1 MTDRE
6 NDLLLELAEMLVKRQ
21 NNVLGCAAEA
31 LGSNLNA
38 LRYDDAASAELSM
51 PDIGSDDIFLNRLI
65 LADSEDSLYKLAC
78 ASVCLSADGQVQV
91 AWSTLTRQVS
101 VIFSFHFL

>member
-31 LGSNLNA
+31 LESNLNA
-38 LRYDDAASAELSM
+38 LRYDAAAGAL
-51 PDIGSDDIFLNRLI
+51 G
-65 LADSEDSLYKLAC
+65 C
-78 ASVCLSADGQVQV
+78 
-91 AWSTLTRQVS
+91 
-101 VIFSFHFL
+101 